1 VPELWTLGENMN
13 AEVSRFVDD
22 GTQMVD
28 FLRRYTVVC
37 PECGGAATVVA
48 KKDEPFI
55 LFARRRLTCSGC
67 GLSKEWAAGCLGYP
81 SPEQGVDW
89 YFRLPYFFQR
99 RCAGHQLW
107 VANREHL
114 NFLRGYVAAKHRNH
128 RRDARGWSN
137 RSFASRIP
145 KWLAEAKN
153 RTAILSVLD
162 DLEKEIEK
170 PNKRMQRTR
179 R

>member
-1 VPELWTLGENMN
+1 MN
-13 AEVSRFVDD
+13 VGVSRFVDD

-28 FLRRYTVVC
+28 FLRDYIVVC
-37 PECGGAATVVA
+37 PACGGAASVVA
-48 KKDEPFI
+48 KKGEPFI
-55 LFARRRLTCSGC
+55 LFAPRRIACGGC
-67 GLSKEWAAGCLGYP
+67 GLSKEWAAGSLSYP
-81 SPEQGVDW
+81 SPEQGIDW
-89 YFRLPYFFQR
+89 YFRLRYFFQR

-114 NFLRGYVAAKHRNH
+114 NFLRAYVAAKHRSH
-128 RRDARGWSN
+128 RRDARGWNN

-153 RTAILSVLD
+153 RAVILSTLD
-162 DLEKEIEK
+162 DLEKDMEK
-170 PNKRMQRTR
+170 VTR